1 MNKTQTSIRL
11 TQEAKRLRELLSAK
25 LGVSLTAVIELAI
38 REFAKREGVE

>member
-11 TQEAKRLRELLSAK
+11 TQEAKRLRKLLSAK